1 MVGIMKRFLALFLV
15 FCFIFTFAACN
26 ASGGVSD
33 LSQNQ
38 DAERSDSLKKLRKQ
52 LEKHEFLG
60 VTFYL
65 PSDFT
70 QSNIFADVDTGR
82 VTYTNDL
89 GITVLINISEA
100 SFIEQYF
107 GTDVQDA
114 KAYAQVYFDDQKTDE
129 AFQTTMSE
137 KFDVPYIY
145 QTAVENSVSRYG
157 FMGFYHAGNYFAT
170 VSVYTEDKAIF
181 NQNEEAMTH
190 YATIASFER

>member
-1 MVGIMKRFLALFLV
+1 MKRYLALLLV

-26 ASGGVSD
+26 ASEGASD
-33 LSQNQ
+33 SSQNQ
-38 DAERSDSLKKLRKQ
+38 DSEADSLEKVRKQ

-82 VTYTNDL
+82 LTYTNDQ

-100 SFIEQYF
+100 SFIEQYY
-107 GTDVQDA
+107 DADIPDA
-114 KAYAQVYFDDQKTDE
+114 KAYAQVYFDDDKAVE

-137 KFDVPYIY
+137 KFDVPYICR
-145 QTAVENSVSRYG
+145 TGVENSVSQYG
-157 FMGFYHAGNYFAT
+157 FMGFYQAGNYFAT
-170 VSVYTEDKAIF
+170 VSVYTEDEAVFK
-181 NQNEEAMTH
+181 QNEEAMIH
-190 YATIASFER
+190 YATIASFKR

>member
-1 MVGIMKRFLALFLV
+1 MKRFLALFLV

-100 SFIEQYF
+100 SFIKRYF

-145 QTAVENSVSRYG
+145 RTAVENSVSQYG

-170 VSVYTEDKAIF
+170 VSVYTEDEAIF
-181 NQNEEAMTH
+181 NQNEEAMIH